1 MHKEGYGKEVEVC
14 GSAFSAC
21 GFGFSPS
28 IIKYKLPV
36 PCHLLQGMCLL
47 ACALIGAWKFLMQR
61 LSHCTKRRMH
71 LMLFY
76 AVRIKERNR
85 KLHQRNMKNHRITK
99 VRKDL

>member
-36 PCHLLQGMCLL
+36 QCHLLQGVFASLCSYRCLEVSHAETESL
-47 ACALIGAWKFLMQR
+47 YKTSYALD
-61 LSHCTKRRMH
+61 
-71 LMLFY
+71 
-76 AVRIKERNR
+76 AV
-85 KLHQRNMKNHRITK
+85 LCS
-99 VRKDL
+99 